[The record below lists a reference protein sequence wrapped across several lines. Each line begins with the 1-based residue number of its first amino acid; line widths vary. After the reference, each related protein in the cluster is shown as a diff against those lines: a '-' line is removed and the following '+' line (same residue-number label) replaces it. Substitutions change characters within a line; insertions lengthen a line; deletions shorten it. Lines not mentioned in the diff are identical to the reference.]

1 MTVLKKYSVQPNRM
15 SDRKCIVQS
24 KKQNDFLRRKLN
36 EEDFW
41 INHGTHN
48 NWIRFL
54 RITRAGYTDN
64 ANRNNREMT
73 KDELKK
79 IVQNR
84 NFYEFYCNE
93 ERRWSRSKPS
103 WAK

>member
-1 MTVLKKYSVQPNRM
+1 MFEEGWYS
-15 SDRKCIVQS
+15 RKVEFI
-24 KKQNDFLRRKLN
+24 N
-36 EEDFW
+36 EEEVWQYDTKLYVYTTSD
-41 INHGTHN
+41 GT
-48 NWIRFL
+48 
-54 RITRAGYTDN
+54 ITRAGYTDN

-84 NFYEFYCNE
+84 NFYELYCNE